1 MAEVSVE
8 LISRIVKEVL
18 KSLNLEQKTIL
29 NKKKITAVFTG
40 GKIDY
45 QKSMDQLE
53 KLDNKFEADWQLI
66 FSKSA
71 EEILDS
77 KKIAAEL
84 GAEIVDPKKALKNIK
99 DRDLIIV
106 PILTMN
112 SAAKLASHFLD
123 TDAVYYIFKS
133 LILGVPVI
141 AAKNAADLNGE
152 GWQEFGL
159 DKLPEPLLADN
170 QKHLSK
176 LQSYGIKVIDAA
188 EITDTALKIL
198 DADNTKN
205 ESSNNGN
212 FNKEINIENDK
223 TNRSTDQN
231 TVFLDSKVI
240 TYREINPLADYVE
253 FVHVRE
259 DAVITPYARDIAE
272 NKGMIICS

>member
-18 KSLNLEQKTIL
+18 KTLNLNQNTNF

-45 QKSMDQLE
+45 QKSIDQL
-53 KLDNKFEADWQLI
+53 KRLDNKFKPDWQLI
-66 FSKSA
+66 FSESA
-71 EEILDS
+71 EEILDCQ
-77 KKIAAEL
+77 KIAAEL
-84 GAEIVDPKKALKNIK
+84 GAEIVDGKTALANIK
-99 DRDLIIV
+99 DRDLVIV

-123 TDAVYYIFKS
+123 TDVIYYIFKS
-133 LILGVPVI
+133 LILGLPVI

-159 DKLPEPLLADN
+159 NKLPDPILADN
-170 QKHLSK
+170 QKHLAK
-176 LQSYGIKVIDAA
+176 LQSYGIKVIDASK
-188 EITDTALKIL
+188 ITDTALKIF
-198 DADNTKN
+198 DTDSTQN
-205 ESSNNGN
+205 ED
-212 FNKEINIENDK
+212 FDQEFKTENDK

-231 TVFLDSKVI
+231 TVFLESKVI
-240 TYREINPLADYVE
+240 TYREINPLAEHVE
-253 FVHVRE
+253 VVHVRE

>member
-18 KSLNLEQKTIL
+18 NALNLDQKT
-29 NKKKITAVFTG
+29 NFSKKKITAVFTG

-45 QKSMDQLE
+45 QKSIDQL
-53 KLDNKFEADWQLI
+53 KTLDNKFKPDWQLI
-66 FSKSA
+66 FSESA
-71 EEILDS
+71 KEILDCQN
-77 KKIAAEL
+77 IAAEL
-84 GAEIVDPKKALKNIK
+84 GAKIVDAKASLANIK
-99 DRDLIIV
+99 DRDLVIV

-123 TDAVYYIFKS
+123 TNAIYYIFIS
-133 LILGVPVI
+133 LILGLPVI

-176 LQSYGIKVIDAA
+176 LQSYGIKVIDAT
-188 EITDTALKIL
+188 EITDTALKIF

-205 ESSNNGN
+205 ESSNNEN
-212 FNKEINIENDK
+212 YNKEIKAENDR
-223 TNRSTDQN
+223 TNRSTDKN

-240 TYREINPLADYVE
+240 TYREINPLADHVE

>member
-18 KSLNLEQKTIL
+18 NALNLDQKT
-29 NKKKITAVFTG
+29 NFSKKKITAVFTG

-45 QKSMDQLE
+45 QKSIDQL
-53 KLDNKFEADWQLI
+53 KTLDNKFKPDWQLI
-66 FSKSA
+66 FSESA
-71 EEILDS
+71 KEILDCQN
-77 KKIAAEL
+77 IAAEL
-84 GAEIVDPKKALKNIK
+84 GAKIVDAKASLANIK
-99 DRDLIIV
+99 DRDLVIV

-123 TDAVYYIFKS
+123 TNAIYYIFKS
-133 LILGVPVI
+133 LILGLPVI

-159 DKLPEPLLADN
+159 NKMPDPLLADN
-170 QKHLSK
+170 QKNLTK
-176 LQSYGIKVIDAA
+176 LKSYGIKVIDASK
-188 EITDTALKIL
+188 ITETAQKIF
-198 DADNTKN
+198 DADNTQI
-205 ESSNNGN
+205 ES
-212 FNKEINIENDK
+212 FDQDFKTENDK
-223 TNRSTDQN
+223 INKSTDKN

-240 TYREINPLADYVE
+240 TYREINPLAEHVE
-253 FVHVRE
+253 VVHVRE

>member
-18 KSLNLEQKTIL
+18 NALNLDQKTNIS
-29 NKKKITAVFTG
+29 KKKITAVFTG

-45 QKSMDQLE
+45 QKSINQL
-53 KLDNKFEADWQLI
+53 KNLDNKFEIDWQLI
-66 FSKSA
+66 FSESA
-71 EEILDS
+71 EEVLDCQN
-77 KKIAAEL
+77 IAAEL
-84 GAEIVDPKKALKNIK
+84 GAQIVDAKSALTNIK
-99 DRDLIIV
+99 DRDLVIV

-123 TDAVYYIFKS
+123 TDVIYYIFKS
-133 LILGVPVI
+133 LILGLPVI

-159 DKLPEPLLADN
+159 NKLPEPLLADN
-170 QKHLSK
+170 QQHLAK
-176 LQSYGIKVIDAA
+176 LQSYGIKVIDALK
-188 EITDTALKIL
+188 ITDTALKIF
-198 DADNTKN
+198 DSNITQNDNFDHEFK
-205 ESSNNGN
+205 
-212 FNKEINIENDK
+212 IENDK
-223 TNRSTDQN
+223 INKSTDKN

-240 TYREINPLADYVE
+240 TYREINPLAEHIEV
-253 FVHVRE
+253 VQVRE